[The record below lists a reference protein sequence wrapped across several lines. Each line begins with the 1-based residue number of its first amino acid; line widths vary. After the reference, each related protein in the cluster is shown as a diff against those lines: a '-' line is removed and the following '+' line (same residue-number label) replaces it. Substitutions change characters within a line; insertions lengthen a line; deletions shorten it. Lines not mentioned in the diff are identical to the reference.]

1 MNQEK
6 AATARQ
12 EVEKFVVRLPKGMRA
27 KIAEVSRLSHRSM
40 NSEIIAR
47 LEESLA
53 KSGHGMDGSPST
65 PMLRAVGGQNEISA
79 AQQERELVARF
90 RNLSPAK
97 RSALLELMR

>member
-6 AATARQ
+6 ATAHARQ

-47 LEESLA
+47 LEESLGQNGS
-53 KSGHGMDGSPST
+53 SGSAPAA
-65 PMLRAVGGQNEISA
+65 PLLRAVDSQSDA
-79 AQQERELVARF
+79 SLAQLEREVLARF
-90 RNLSPAK
+90 RALGSEK
-97 RSALLELMR
+97 RAALLELIR

>member
-6 AATARQ
+6 AVTARQ

-47 LEESLA
+47 LEESLE
-53 KSGHGMDGSPST
+53 KSGHGLDSGTSG

-79 AQQERELVARF
+79 AQQERELIARF

-97 RSALLELMR
+97 RAALMELVR